1 MNTLLR
7 GRLSTMR
14 WRTRLTLWG
23 AAAVVGLAVVAFA
36 KLADLAL
43 LFFFAATARH
53 AWLPFLMTPPIGMLV
68 VFLTRRYF
76 PGSQGSG
83 IPQVIAATRLAAL
96 GHPVKHLVSMRIA
109 FGKVGLGALALAGGF
124 SAGRE
129 GPSVQVAAS
138 IMHFAHR
145 LIPHAR
151 AIRAADLVLAGG
163 AAGVAAAFNTPLA
176 GIVFAIEELGKR
188 LEGRTSGI
196 LVSTI
201 IVSGLASISILGNYN
216 YFGHMRVGEVGR
228 EIVVPIIFYGLACG
242 LAGGMFSRL
251 LLSPMREADFVL
263 WRWRAAHPVA
273 FAGAC
278 GLAVA
283 ALGFAGGGSSFG
295 SGYGVTAKLA
305 SGELH
310 LPWHAPITRY
320 LATVISYFSG
330 IPGGLFAPSLAVG
343 AALGAVSAPLI
354 AATYGAMHGTSAE
367 TLQIIALCMAG
378 FLAAVT
384 QSPITAAIIVME
396 MIDGHGMV
404 ISLMAVALIAKAV
417 STRLSRE
424 LYQQLAMGFMVE
436 QRNEAPGE
444 APLPGA
450 EPEKTI
456 GFSEKS
462 SALVPAPDAEP
473 EKT

>member
-1 MNTLLR
+1 MVSGVLR
-7 GRLSTMR
+7 GRLSSLR
-14 WRTRLTLWG
+14 WRTRATLWG
-23 AAAVVGLAVVAFA
+23 AAAVAGLTVVGFA
-36 KLADLAL
+36 RLADLAL
-43 LFFFAATARH
+43 NFFFSVTAHRP
-53 AWLPFLMTPPIGMLV
+53 WLPFLLAPPIGMLT

-83 IPQVIAATRLAAL
+83 IPQVIAATRLAA
-96 GHPVKHLVSMRIA
+96 HNRPVSHLVSLRIA
-109 FGKVGLGALALAGGF
+109 FGKIFLGAFALAGGY

-151 AIRAADLVLAGG
+151 AIRASDLVLAGG

-216 YFGHMRVGEVGR
+216 YFGHMRVGEVTR
-228 EIVVPIIFYGLACG
+228 AIVVPIVFYGLGCG
-242 LAGGMFSRL
+242 LAGGLFSRL
-251 LLSPMREADFVL
+251 LLSPMREPDFVL
-263 WRWRAAHPVA
+263 WRWRAAYPVL

-278 GLAVA
+278 GFLVA
-283 ALGFAGGGSSFG
+283 LIGWLGGGFSYG
-295 SGYGVTAKLA
+295 SGYGVTAKLV
-305 SGELH
+305 SGEAH
-310 LPWHAPITRY
+310 LPWHAAITRW

-330 IPGGLFAPSLAVG
+330 IPGGLFAPSLAAG
-343 AALGAVSAPLI
+343 AAIGAVTAPLI
-354 AATYGAMHGTSAE
+354 AATYGTLHGTPAE
-367 TLQIIALCMAG
+367 SLQIIALCMAG

-384 QSPITAAIIVME
+384 QSPITAAVIVME

-417 STRLSRE
+417 STRFAQE
-424 LYQQLAMGFMVE
+424 LYQHLAMGFLTQE
-436 QRNEAPGE
+436 RNVP
-444 APLPGA
+444 PGA
-450 EPEKTI
+450 
-456 GFSEKS
+456 
-462 SALVPAPDAEP
+462 PDGEGRGEEGGHA
-473 EKT
+473 